1 VEDRDVSF
9 KQAASPMVTS
19 DNNRMAVFA
28 QSVSIGNG
36 VRLPMLGL
44 GTWALRARPGQTVI
58 RRALDVGY
66 RHLDTARVY
75 RNEEEVGRA
84 VRDSG
89 IARED
94 VFITT
99 KLPPDR
105 ADRAQHTLC
114 ASLAALD
121 TDYVDLWLIHWPP
134 GGAASPETW
143 RALVAARRE
152 GRARAIGVSNYS
164 ITQIDELIE
173 TTGEVPAVNQ
183 VKWSPSLHDPDRLAA
198 HRERDI
204 VLEGYSPFKS
214 TSLRHPTL
222 VEIANA
228 HDVTPAQV
236 VVRWHIQH
244 GIVVIPKT
252 AQLDRLRTNGDV
264 EGFELDA
271 AEMARIDGM
280 SGR

>member
-1 VEDRDVSF
+1 
-9 KQAASPMVTS
+9 VTIGIGA
-19 DNNRMAVFA
+19 RMPIV
-28 QSVSIGNG
+28 
-36 VRLPMLGL
+36 GL
-44 GTWALRARPGQTVI
+44 GTWALRGKSGQAVI
-58 RRALDVGY
+58 RRALEVGY

-89 IARED
+89 VARED

-105 ADRAQHTLC
+105 AVRARETLT

-121 TDYVDLWLIHWPP
+121 TEYVDLWLIHWPP
-134 GGAASPETW
+134 GGAASPKTW

-152 GRARAIGVSNYS
+152 GPARAIGVSNYS
-164 ITQIDELIE
+164 IAQIDELIE

-198 HRERDI
+198 HRERGV

-222 VEIANA
+222 VEVASA
-228 HDVTPAQV
+228 HGVTPAQV
-236 VVRWHIQH
+236 VVRWHVQH

-252 AQLDRLRTNGDV
+252 VQLDRLETNRDV
-264 EGFELDA
+264 DGFQLDT

>member
-1 VEDRDVSF
+1 
-9 KQAASPMVTS
+9 
-19 DNNRMAVFA
+19 MAVFA

-36 VRLPMLGL
+36 VGMPIVGL
-44 GTWALRARPGQTVI
+44 GTWALRGGTGRAVV

-75 RNEEEVGRA
+75 RNEREVGRA

-105 ADRAQHTLC
+105 GGRAPEMLS
-114 ASLAALD
+114 ASLADLD

-134 GGAASPETW
+134 GGAASPGTW

-164 ITQIDELIE
+164 IAQIDELIQ
-173 TTGEVPAVNQ
+173 TTGEAPAVNQ

-198 HRERDI
+198 HRERGV

-214 TSLRHPTL
+214 TSLRDPTL
-222 VEIANA
+222 VEIATT
-228 HDVTPAQV
+228 HSVTPAQV

-252 AQLDRLRTNGDV
+252 ARLDRLETNGDV
-264 EGFELDA
+264 GGFELDT
-271 AEMARIDGM
+271 AEMSRIDGM

>member
-1 VEDRDVSF
+1 
-9 KQAASPMVTS
+9 MV
-19 DNNRMAVFA
+19 A
-28 QSVSIGNG
+28 QSVPIGDG
-36 VRLPMLGL
+36 VRMPIVGL
-44 GTWALRARPGQTVI
+44 GTWALRGGSGQAVI

-99 KLPPDR
+99 KLPPDQAGR
-105 ADRAQHTLC
+105 APETLS

-121 TDYVDLWLIHWPP
+121 TAYVDLWLIHWPP
-134 GGAASPETW
+134 GGASSETW
-143 RALVAARRE
+143 RAFVAARRE

-164 ITQIDELIE
+164 IAQIDELIE
-173 TTGEVPAVNQ
+173 TTDEVPAVNQ

-198 HRERDI
+198 HRERGV

-222 VEIANA
+222 VEIASA

-236 VVRWHIQH
+236 VIRWHIQH

-252 AQLDRLRTNGDV
+252 ARLDRLETNRDV
-264 EGFELDA
+264 DGFQLDT

>member
-1 VEDRDVSF
+1 MS
-9 KQAASPMVTS
+9 
-19 DNNRMAVFA
+19 VFA
-28 QSVSIGNG
+28 QAVSIGNG
-36 VRLPMLGL
+36 ARMPLVGL
-44 GTWALRARPGQTVI
+44 GTWALRGRSGQAVI

-84 VRDSG
+84 VRDSR

-105 ADRAQHTLC
+105 AGRARETLS

-121 TDYVDLWLIHWPP
+121 TEYVDLWLIHWPP
-134 GGAASPETW
+134 GRAASPETW
-143 RALVAARRE
+143 RALMAAHRE

-164 ITQIDELIE
+164 IAQIDELIE
-173 TTGEVPAVNQ
+173 TTGERPAVNQ

-198 HRERDI
+198 HRERDV

-228 HDVTPAQV
+228 HGVTPAQI
-236 VVRWHIQH
+236 VVRWHVQH

-252 AQLDRLRTNGDV
+252 AQLDRLQTNGEV
-264 EGFELDA
+264 GRFELDV

-280 SGR
+280 SRR

>member
-1 VEDRDVSF
+1 MS
-9 KQAASPMVTS
+9 
-19 DNNRMAVFA
+19 VFA
-28 QSVSIGNG
+28 QAVSIGNG
-36 VRLPMLGL
+36 VRLPIVGL
-44 GTWALRARPGQTVI
+44 GTWALRGRSGQAVI

-75 RNEEEVGRA
+75 RNEKEVGRA

-99 KLPPDR
+99 KLPPDGVGR
-105 ADRAQHTLC
+105 ARETLS

-121 TDYVDLWLIHWPP
+121 TGYVDLWLIHWPP

-164 ITQIDELIE
+164 IAQIDELIE

-252 AQLDRLRTNGDV
+252 AQLDRLQTNGDV
-264 EGFELDA
+264 EGFELDTS
-271 AEMARIDGM
+271 EMARIDGM
-280 SGR
+280 SER

>member
-1 VEDRDVSF
+1 MS
-9 KQAASPMVTS
+9 
-19 DNNRMAVFA
+19 VFA
-28 QSVSIGNG
+28 QAVSIGNG
-36 VRLPMLGL
+36 ARMPLVGL
-44 GTWALRARPGQTVI
+44 GTWALRGRSGQAVI

-75 RNEEEVGRA
+75 RNEEEVGRG
-84 VRDSG
+84 VRDSR

-99 KLPPDR
+99 KLPPDGAGR
-105 ADRAQHTLC
+105 ARETLS

-121 TDYVDLWLIHWPP
+121 TEYVDLWLIHWPP

-164 ITQIDELIE
+164 IAQIDELIE
-173 TTGEVPAVNQ
+173 TTGEAPAVNQ

-198 HRERDI
+198 HRERGVI
-204 VLEGYSPFKS
+204 LEGYSPFKS

-228 HDVTPAQV
+228 HGVTQAQV

-244 GIVVIPKT
+244 EIVVIPKT
-252 AQLDRLRTNGDV
+252 AQLDRLGTNGDV
-264 EGFELDA
+264 KGFQLDT

>member
-1 VEDRDVSF
+1 
-9 KQAASPMVTS
+9 MVTR
-19 DNNRMAVFA
+19 DNNHMAVFA
-28 QSVSIGNG
+28 QSVSIGNS
-36 VRLPMLGL
+36 VRLPIVGL
-44 GTWALRARPGQTVI
+44 GTWALRGRPGQTVI

-84 VRDSG
+84 VRESG

-94 VFITT
+94 VFLTT

-105 ADRAQHTLC
+105 AGRAPETLS

-121 TDYVDLWLIHWPP
+121 TEYVDLWLIHWPP
-134 GGAASPETW
+134 DGAASPETW

-164 ITQIDELIE
+164 IAQIDELIE

-198 HRERDI
+198 HRERDV

-252 AQLDRLRTNGDV
+252 AQLDRLQTNGDV
-264 EGFELDA
+264 EGFELDTS
-271 AEMARIDGM
+271 EMAQIDGM

>member
-1 VEDRDVSF
+1 MS
-9 KQAASPMVTS
+9 
-19 DNNRMAVFA
+19 VFA
-28 QSVSIGNG
+28 QAVSIGNG
-36 VRLPMLGL
+36 ARMPLVGL
-44 GTWALRARPGQTVI
+44 GTWALRGRSGQAVI

-75 RNEEEVGRA
+75 HNEEEVGRA
-84 VRDSG
+84 VRDSR

-99 KLPPDR
+99 KLPPDGAGR
-105 ADRAQHTLC
+105 ARETLS

-121 TDYVDLWLIHWPP
+121 TQHVDLWLIHWPP

-143 RALVAARRE
+143 RGLVAARGE

-164 ITQIDELIE
+164 IAQIDELIE
-173 TTGEVPAVNQ
+173 TTGNAPAVNQ

-198 HRERDI
+198 HRERGV

-214 TSLRHPTL
+214 TSLRHLTL

-228 HDVTPAQV
+228 HGVTPAQI
-236 VVRWHIQH
+236 VVRWHVQH
-244 GIVVIPKT
+244 AIVVIPKT
-252 AQLDRLRTNGDV
+252 AQLDRLETNGDV
-264 EGFELDA
+264 GGFELDA

>member
-1 VEDRDVSF
+1 MS
-9 KQAASPMVTS
+9 
-19 DNNRMAVFA
+19 VFA
-28 QSVSIGNG
+28 QAVSIGNG
-36 VRLPMLGL
+36 ARMPLVGL
-44 GTWALRARPGQTVI
+44 GTWALRGRSGQAVI

-75 RNEEEVGRA
+75 HNEEEVGRA
-84 VRDSG
+84 VRDSR

-99 KLPPDR
+99 KLPPDGAGR
-105 ADRAQHTLC
+105 ATETLS

-121 TDYVDLWLIHWPP
+121 TEYVDLWLIHWPP

-152 GRARAIGVSNYS
+152 GRAQAIGVSNYS
-164 ITQIDELIE
+164 IAQIDELIK
-173 TTGEVPAVNQ
+173 TSGEAPAVNQ

-198 HRERDI
+198 HRERGV

-228 HDVTPAQV
+228 HGVTPAQI
-236 VVRWHIQH
+236 VVRWHVQH
-244 GIVVIPKT
+244 AIVVIPKT
-252 AQLDRLRTNGDV
+252 AQLDRLQTNGDV

>member
-1 VEDRDVSF
+1 MS
-9 KQAASPMVTS
+9 
-19 DNNRMAVFA
+19 VFA
-28 QSVSIGNG
+28 QAVSIGNG
-36 VRLPMLGL
+36 ARMPLVGL
-44 GTWALRARPGQTVI
+44 GTWALRGRSGQAVI

-75 RNEEEVGRA
+75 HNEEEVGRA
-84 VRDSG
+84 VRDSR

-99 KLPPDR
+99 KLPPDGAGR
-105 ADRAQHTLC
+105 ARETLS

-121 TDYVDLWLIHWPP
+121 TQHVDLWLIHWPP

-143 RALVAARRE
+143 RGLVAARGE

-164 ITQIDELIE
+164 IAQIDELIE
-173 TTGEVPAVNQ
+173 MTGEAPAVNQ
-183 VKWSPSLHDPDRLAA
+183 VNWSPSLHDPDRLAA
-198 HRERDI
+198 HRERGV

-228 HDVTPAQV
+228 LGVTPAQI
-236 VVRWHIQH
+236 VVRWHVQH
-244 GIVVIPKT
+244 AIVVIPKT
-252 AQLDRLRTNGDV
+252 AQLDRLETNGDV

>member
-1 VEDRDVSF
+1 MS
-9 KQAASPMVTS
+9 
-19 DNNRMAVFA
+19 VFA
-28 QSVSIGNG
+28 QAVSIGNG
-36 VRLPMLGL
+36 ARIPLVGL
-44 GTWALRARPGQTVI
+44 GTWALRGRSGQEVI

-84 VRDSG
+84 VRDSS

-99 KLPPDR
+99 KLPPDGAGR
-105 ADRAQHTLC
+105 ARETLS

-121 TDYVDLWLIHWPP
+121 TEYVDLWLIHWPP

-143 RALVAARRE
+143 RELVAARRE

-164 ITQIDELIE
+164 MAQIDELIE
-173 TTGEVPAVNQ
+173 TTGEAPAVNQ

-198 HRERDI
+198 HRERGV

-222 VEIANA
+222 VEIANT
-228 HDVTPAQV
+228 HGVTPAQI
-236 VVRWHIQH
+236 VVRWHVQH

-252 AQLDRLRTNGDV
+252 AQLDRLETNGDV
-264 EGFELDA
+264 EGFELGT

-280 SGR
+280 SEG